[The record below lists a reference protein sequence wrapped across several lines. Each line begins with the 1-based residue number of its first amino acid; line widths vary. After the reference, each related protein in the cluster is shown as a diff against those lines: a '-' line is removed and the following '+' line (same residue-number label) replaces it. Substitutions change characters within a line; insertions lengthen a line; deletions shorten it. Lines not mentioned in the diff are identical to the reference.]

1 MQRRLFLKSAMAGSV
16 VVTAV
21 GAGLLT
27 PATVFAA
34 TKDFTATSDSLT
46 ATAKGAAKGSFKF
59 KAPKIAENG
68 AVVPLEVDAT
78 GLSNVTNISFLTTK
92 NSTPLSGSYNFSGG
106 ALGYVSVR
114 VKMGQ
119 TSPVTA
125 LVTAGGKASAITQ
138 EIKVT
143 IGGCGG

>member
-1 MQRRLFLKSAMAGSV
+1 MKRRLFLKSSMASSA

-27 PATVFAA
+27 PNMVFAA
-34 TKDFTATSDSLT
+34 SDAFKATSDAASS
-46 ATAKGAAKGSFKF
+46 AAAGAAEGTFKF

-68 AVVPLEVDAT
+68 AVVPVSVDA
-78 GLSNVTNISFLTTK
+78 SKMSDVSNISFLVQS
-92 NSTPLSGSYNFSGG
+92 NATPLAASFNFSG
-106 ALGYVSVR
+106 ALGFVSTR
-114 VKMGQ
+114 IKMGK

-125 LVTAGGKASAITQ
+125 VVTAGGSVSAITS

-143 IGGCGG
+143 VVGCGG